1 MAAIDT
7 VVADALGSRDR
18 WLPLHAQ
25 VNEQLTA
32 EAGTLDPASYDR
44 THLDALRAAVC
55 FRLAADGTFHGDFA
69 GNGAVAARPGSGLPD
84 VLPDLAQIRAHRTRG
99 GCRRRPCGGH
109 PRGVH
114 PADLLMAAN
123 SRSNAG
129 ATVDKAF
136 AASCKA
142 HAANSPPGCDNSV
155 PITTV
160 RRPDG
165 QLRVRTEHPHRLHAR
180 RCSRPFGPAGS
191 GAIDMWLG
199 PPTPSCNAAA
209 NPGRPAQLSPA
220 ARWNVWAMIL
230 YPAWLAC
237 WFGPR
242 GGAAQAHVHWHI
254 RATLRGTVPIPGTVT

>member
-55 FRLAADGTFHGDFA
+55 FRLTADGTFYGDFA
-69 GNGAVAARPGSGLPD
+69 GNGAVPWPRALDQVSPD
-84 VLPDLAQIRAHRTRG
+84 VLPDSDSCAPDSRWMPSTALRRSSEGRPPGRPANGRHSRG
-99 GCRRRPCGGH
+99 
-109 PRGVH
+109 
-114 PADLLMAAN
+114 
-123 SRSNAG
+123 NAG

-160 RRPDG
+160 RRPGG
-165 QLRVRTEHPHRLHAR
+165 QLRVRTGHRPSAACAPVFPSLR
-180 RCSRPFGPAGS
+180 PGRIRCYRHVAGPAHPV
-191 GAIDMWLG
+191 L
-199 PPTPSCNAAA
+199 
-209 NPGRPAQLSPA
+209 
-220 ARWNVWAMIL
+220 
-230 YPAWLAC
+230 
-237 WFGPR
+237 
-242 GGAAQAHVHWHI
+242 
-254 RATLRGTVPIPGTVT
+254 